1 MTSSLPFSFEST
13 NRELE
18 IARTHVRNGRLADA
32 EIAYRKALD
41 EHPDATEPLRFLA
54 NAALSRGDA
63 AEAVVLLSHAAQ
75 TNRNDIWV
83 LLELGVAYRSAQR
96 MDEARSV
103 FERAVESSQGG
114 NTTARLLLANV
125 YELDGRSEMALLQY
139 FRAILDAQTNGQWL
153 NDSTTEPGLRQ
164 LVRHAMQFVD
174 AGRHD
179 LFEKTLEPFR
189 QGINA
194 ARLGRVDTALA
205 TYLRERAEPPAD
217 PRQKPTFLYIPDPH
231 AVCFPDIA
239 AFDWLVNW
247 AAHASSLDAEALA
260 CIESTTEA
268 ATSAAPFSL
277 GAMSATQGDGSMAT
291 EVRRLP
297 FYQRGIFQDS
307 VRAMAPQLSRLL
319 DSAPLVRIPNYAP
332 NAEILTL
339 PVGSDTVTLRGRT
352 NAFCTMIVAF
362 AGSAPLK
369 VTVGGESRQLP
380 PGQPL
385 AFDPS
390 FGFDYAAGDAPV
402 RALAFEVWNPSI
414 SPLERDAL
422 TALTRAVVNF
432 DSQLQNLA

>member
-13 NRELE
+13 SRELE

-41 EHPDATEPLRFLA
+41 GHPDQAEPLRFLA

-63 AEAVVLLSHAAQ
+63 AEAVALLSRAAQ

-125 YELDGRSEMALLQY
+125 YELDGRPEMALLQY
-139 FRAILDAQTNGQWL
+139 FRAILDAQANGQWL
-153 NDSTTEPGLRQ
+153 NDATTEPGLRQ
-164 LVRHAMQFVD
+164 LVRHAMQYVD
-174 AGRHD
+174 TGRHD
-179 LFEKTLEPFR
+179 LFEKALEPFR

-205 TYLRERAEPPAD
+205 TYLHERAEAPSD

-231 AVCFPDIA
+231 AACFPDIT
-239 AFDWLVNW
+239 AFDWLVDW
-247 AAHASSLDAEALA
+247 ATHASSLDAEALA
-260 CIESTTEA
+260 CVERTAEEATSTT
-268 ATSAAPFSL
+268 PFSL
-277 GAMSATQGDGSMAT
+277 DAMTAAHGDGAMTTGARG
-291 EVRRLP
+291 LP

-307 VRAMAPQLSRLL
+307 VRTLAPQLSRLL

-339 PVGSDTVTLRGRT
+339 GAGRGTVTHRGRT
-352 NAFCTMIVAF
+352 NAFCTMVVVF
-362 AGSAPLK
+362 AGSAPLRI
-369 VTVGGESRQLP
+369 TVGGESRQLSA
-380 PGQPL
+380 GQPL

-402 RALAFEVWNPSI
+402 RALVSEVWNPGI

-422 TALTRAVVNF
+422 TALVHAVVDF
-432 DSQLQNLA
+432 DTRLQNLA